1 MLQKNNKYRI
11 LKVFF
16 EQPTA
21 ELQLRQICRLA
32 KIAPPSTKKYLQE
45 LESEGL
51 VSKSKKNIYPVYRAV
66 RDSQLFKSLKK
77 WSLAIELSASGAVD
91 YISEKCSPDA
101 IIVFGSAARGEDIEQ
116 SDIDLAI
123 LAEDTVL
130 DLKKYGKLL
139 NRKITPFFAPKFSEL
154 SKELK
159 NNILNGILLYGYVKV
174 F

>member
-32 KIAPPSTKKYLQE
+32 KLSPPSTKKYLQE
-45 LESEGL
+45 LEAEGL
-51 VSKSKKNIYPVYRAV
+51 VAKSKRNVYPVYRAV

-77 WSLAIELSASGAVD
+77 WALAIELSTSGAVD
-91 YISEKCSPDA
+91 YLAEKCAPDA

-116 SDIDLAI
+116 SDIDIAI
-123 LAEDTVL
+123 LAEETVL
-130 DLKKYGKLL
+130 DLKRYEKRLG
-139 NRKITPFFAPKFSEL
+139 RKIAPFFAQKFSEL

-159 NNILNGILLYGYVKV
+159 NNILNGIILYGYVRV